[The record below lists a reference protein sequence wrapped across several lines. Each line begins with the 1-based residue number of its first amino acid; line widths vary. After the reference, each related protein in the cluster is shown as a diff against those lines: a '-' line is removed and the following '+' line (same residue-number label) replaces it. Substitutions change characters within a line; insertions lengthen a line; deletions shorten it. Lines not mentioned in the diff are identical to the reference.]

1 MLFGLTGAHRSGKT
15 TLARAVADDLGIEFY
30 ETSTSQVAK
39 ELGLDAVGDLSL
51 EDRLYLQAKLLENH
65 IDQISKL
72 PRPLITDRTPLDFMG
87 YLACEF
93 TMSNGKN
100 VDPEILQHAS
110 RFTDACLNA
119 TRHYYDTLYYL
130 APLPDYVVEDGKPA
144 DNPIY
149 QKHHAFVVLGG
160 IQQLRDSINS
170 SLIFETAW
178 DIREQFVHDAI
189 VTRLDDIHKER
200 QSATYLN

>member
-30 ETSTSQVAK
+30 ETSTSQIAK
-39 ELGLDAVGDLSL
+39 ELGYNAVGDLPL
-51 EDRLYLQAKLLENH
+51 EDRLYLQTKLLENH

-93 TMSNGKN
+93 TMSNGSG
-100 VDPEILQHAS
+100 VSPEVLQRAAQ
-110 RFTDACLNA
+110 FIDTCLNA

-149 QKHHAFVVLGG
+149 QQHHALVVLGG

-189 VTRLDDIHKER
+189 VCRLNDIHKER
-200 QSATYLN
+200 RSATYLN